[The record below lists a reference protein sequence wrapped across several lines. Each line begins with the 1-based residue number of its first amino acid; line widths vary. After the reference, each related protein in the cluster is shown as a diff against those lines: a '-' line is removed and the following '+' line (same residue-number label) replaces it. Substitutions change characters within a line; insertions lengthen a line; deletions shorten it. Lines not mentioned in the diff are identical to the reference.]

1 MRSGLIAAAGA
12 AAALA
17 AMLTI
22 GGSGA
27 TAQQIVGHAAAGA
40 EVFKK
45 CLPCHR
51 VGVAARNGVGPIL
64 NGLLGRKAGT
74 YPGYTYSE
82 ANKNSGL
89 VWDTAILM
97 KYLKEPMVV
106 VPETKMNFPG
116 LATDQDA
123 ADVIAYLATF
133 NANGTLKPVP
143 SQ

>member
-1 MRSGLIAAAGA
+1 MRSGLIAGAGA
-12 AAALA
+12 VAALA
-17 AMLTI
+17 AMLTM

-27 TAQQIVGHAAAGA
+27 TAQQVIGRAPAGA

-64 NGLLGRKAGT
+64 NGIIGRTAGT
-74 YPGYTYSE
+74 YPGYKYSD
-82 ANKNSGL
+82 ANRNSGL
-89 VWDTAILM
+89 VWDAAILM
-97 KYLKEPMVV
+97 KYLKAPMEV
-106 VPETKMNFPG
+106 VPETTMKFPG

-123 ADVIAYLATF
+123 ADVIAYLSTF
-133 NANGTLKPVP
+133 NTNGTLKPVP